1 MDEPQDSALSG
12 EDQLPLHNIESLEQE
27 ASLERLELGTPIGLN
42 LLDEI
47 AAIFGKVQAVPEIE
61 QLKMTIK
68 EVKGTLRAERV
79 IVGVVGDTGAGK
91 SSVINAL
98 LDEECI
104 VPTNC
109 MRACT
114 AVITEIQFNESTDQA
129 RRYRAEVEFIRY
141 VGTSGVSHL
150 SKHQLCI
157 LWQPQQLRFNYSFCS
172 WAHCCSETVLRD

>member
-1 MDEPQDSALSG
+1 MDEPQEPAVSG
-12 EDQLPLHNIESLEQE
+12 EDQLPLHNIETLEQDT
-27 ASLERLELGTPIGLN
+27 SLQRLERATTIGLD

-47 AAIFGKVQAVPEIE
+47 AATFGKVQAVPEIE
-61 QLKMTIK
+61 QLKKSIDKIK
-68 EVKGTLRAERV
+68 CTLRAERV
-79 IVGVVGDTGAGK
+79 IVGVVGHTGAGK

-114 AVITEIQFNESTDQA
+114 AVITEIQFNESTDQS

-141 VGTSGVSHL
+141 V
-150 SKHQLCI
+150 
-157 LWQPQQLRFNYSFCS
+157 
-172 WAHCCSETVLRD
+172 

>member
-1 MDEPQDSALSG
+1 MDEPQELAVSG
-12 EDQLPLHNIESLEQE
+12 EDQLPLHNIETLEQDT
-27 ASLERLELGTPIGLN
+27 SLQRLERATTIGLD

-47 AAIFGKVQAVPEIE
+47 AATFGKVQAVPEIE
-61 QLKMTIK
+61 KLKKSIDKIK
-68 EVKGTLRAERV
+68 CTLRAERV
-79 IVGVVGDTGAGK
+79 IVGVVGNTGAGK

-129 RRYRAEVEFIRY
+129 RNYRAEVEFIRY
-141 VGTSGVSHL
+141 V
-150 SKHQLCI
+150 
-157 LWQPQQLRFNYSFCS
+157 
-172 WAHCCSETVLRD
+172 